1 MSGDGWNTPNV
12 VDAKG
17 GNRLGNGQAHLCHQT
32 AQWSTPRMTD
42 AEHGGPNMAFST
54 GGTPLPAQA
63 AQWSTPSVADVTGGR
78 GSRSGDRK
86 GQLLLNSMAAYV
98 SQNSW
103 PTPTGI
109 NRPRSEETL
118 SKCGDYRMQQ
128 AGQKTVPLYL
138 EEVALASSHPAPE
151 TPTDGEPSSPSR
163 RALNPRF
170 VEWLM
175 GWPPGWTSYECS
187 EMALC
192 LWKADM
198 QSALSSM
205 PSPPVGQPQQLGLF
219 GDAA

>member
-1 MSGDGWNTPNV
+1 MKENGSSSSLSTSNDGWPTPATR
-12 VDAKG
+12 DHKG
-17 GNRLGNGQAHLCHQT
+17 ANGADHLT
-32 AQWSTPRMTD
+32 N
-42 AEHGGPNMAFST
+42 GT
-54 GGTPLPAQA
+54 G
-63 AQWSTPSVADVTGGR
+63 
-78 GSRSGDRK
+78 
-86 GQLLLNSMAAYV
+86 LLLNSMAAYV

-118 SKCGDYRMQQ
+118 AKCGDYRMQK

-138 EEVALASSHPAPE
+138 EEVALASSLPAPE
-151 TPTDGEPSSPSR
+151 TSTPGEPSSPSR
-163 RALNPRF
+163 RTLNPRF

-187 EMALC
+187 EMALS

-205 PSPPVGQPQQLGLF
+205 PSPPKAQAPQLDLWG
-219 GDAA
+219 G

>member
-1 MSGDGWNTPNV
+1 VSSRTT
-12 VDAKG
+12 KY
-17 GNRLGNGQAHLCHQT
+17 
-32 AQWSTPRMTD
+32 AQ
-42 AEHGGPNMAFST
+42 
-54 GGTPLPAQA
+54 GGTPLSMQA
-63 AQWSTPSVADVTGGR
+63 TLQWSTPSVADVTGGR
-78 GSRSGDRK
+78 SSRSGDRK
-86 GQLLLNSMAAYV
+86 GELLLNSMAAYV

-118 SKCGDYRMQQ
+118 AKCGDYRMQK

-138 EEVALASSHPAPE
+138 EEVALASSLPAPE
-151 TPTDGEPSSPSR
+151 TSTPGEPSSPSR
-163 RALNPRF
+163 RTLNPRF

-187 EMALC
+187 EMALS

-205 PSPPVGQPQQLGLF
+205 PSPPKAQAPQLDLWG
-219 GDAA
+219 G